1 MGMKIRLGKKYWLNS
16 DQFCYWITQD
26 VKIGKGNR
34 AGSIDERR
42 CSGYTATFEQCVDSF
57 IDRQIKKAEI
67 EQYTDLVK
75 IITDLKKEV
84 RSWRVQIKREK

>member
-1 MGMKIRLGKKYWLNS
+1 MKIRLGKKYWLNS

-26 VKIGKGNR
+26 VKIKKGNR
-34 AGSIDERR
+34 TGSIDERR

-84 RSWRVQIKREK
+84 RSWKAQVERKK

>member
-1 MGMKIRLGKKYWLNS
+1 MKIRLGKKYWLNS

-26 VKIGKGNR
+26 VKINEGKR

-57 IDRQIKKAEI
+57 IDKQIKKAQI
-67 EQYTDLVK
+67 DDFKDLVK
-75 IITDLKKEV
+75 TITDLKKEV
-84 RSWRVQIKREK
+84 RSWKVQIKREK